1 MHNPIQHVVVVGA
14 GTMGAQIAAHF
25 ANAGTRVT
33 LLDIVPKQLTDAERQ
48 ADKTLEDHDVRNRIV
63 RAGLEAAVKA
73 RPAAFMSK
81 MARQRVSI
89 GNLQDDFEAV
99 SEADWVIEAVIEKL
113 DIKRDLMERIDEI
126 RRPDSI
132 VSTNTSGIPVHEIAA
147 GRSTSFREHFLGTH
161 FFNPPRYL
169 KLLELIPT
177 ADTLDAVI
185 DRVHDFAEQRLGK
198 GVVFAKDT
206 PNFIA
211 NRLGSVSGAFLMDF
225 VLREG
230 YSVEEV
236 DALTGPLIGRPKTAS
251 FRLLDL
257 VGLDIAA
264 HVRGNLAGALPN
276 DPAAKYLDSQEASR
290 VTEAMIERGW
300 LGNKAGQ
307 GFYKP
312 VEGQDGK
319 EYWVLDLETFEYKAQ
334 EKPRFD
340 SVAVAKDHPTPA
352 ERIGVILEQDDRAA
366 RLLREI
372 LFYGFSYASGRIP
385 EIADTPKPVD
395 DAMRWGFMH
404 EQGPFELWDALGVG
418 ETAQAMTEAGHPPAE
433 WVLDML
439 AGGHESFYQ
448 TSNGRATAVYSPV
461 ESGYV
466 EIGDHCDHFTLS
478 GLRSG
483 DAVLEENDGASLLD
497 AGDGVL
503 LLEFHTKG
511 NALDEDIFRMTNRAL
526 ELLESS
532 YSALVIGN
540 EADNFSLGANLFTV
554 AVAAQNGLWEQL
566 DEAVRTFQSLNM
578 RMRTAPRPVIVAPA
592 GMTLGGG
599 CELTMHSG
607 RTVAAAETYIGLVEV
622 GAGVIP
628 AGGGCK
634 EMLRRVVNPVARI
647 ENADPL
653 PPLQKVFETLG
664 QAKAATSAFEGQE
677 LGFLGASDRI
687 VMNRDHL
694 LAEARREAVHLAG
707 AYRPNPEEKI
717 FAGGRDLLSALRMG
731 IFTFREGDF
740 ISDYDALI
748 GEKLAYVLSGG
759 ELSQAQWVDPWYI
772 LDLERE
778 AFLSLCGEEKT
789 QARMWALLQTGKP
802 LRN

>member
-1 MHNPIQHVVVVGA
+1 MHDPIQHVVVIGA

-33 LLDIVPKQLTDAERQ
+33 LLDIVPDSLTEAERK
-48 ADKTLEDHDVRNRIV
+48 AGKTLEDRDVRNRIV
-63 RAGLEAAVKA
+63 RAGLEAAAKA
-73 RPAAFMSK
+73 RPAAFMAE

-99 SEADWVIEAVIEKL
+99 SQADWVIEAIIEKL
-113 DIKRDLMERIDEI
+113 DIKRELMERIDKV
-126 RRPDSI
+126 RRPGSI
-132 VSTNTSGIPVHEIAA
+132 ISTNTSGIPVHEIAA
-147 GRSTSFREHFLGTH
+147 GRSTGFREHFLGTH

-177 ADTLDAVI
+177 EDTAPAVL
-185 DRVHDFAEQRLGK
+185 DRVREFAEQRLGK
-198 GVVFAKDT
+198 GVVIAKDT

-211 NRLGSVSGAFLMDF
+211 NRLGSVSGAFLMDY

-257 VGLDIAA
+257 VGLDVAT
-264 HVRGNLAGALPN
+264 HVRGNLAQALPD
-276 DPAAKYLDSQEASR
+276 DPAAKYLHSEQASR
-290 VTEAMIERGW
+290 VTDEMIEQGW

-312 VEGQDGK
+312 VEGEDGK
-319 EYWVLDLETFEYKAQ
+319 EYWALDLETLEYKPQ
-334 EKPRFD
+334 GKPRFE
-340 SVAVAKDHPTPA
+340 SVAQAKDRSTPA
-352 ERIGVILEQDDRAA
+352 ERIAVILEHDDRAA
-366 RLLREI
+366 KLLRET
-372 LFYGFSYASGRIP
+372 LYHGFGYASGRIP
-385 EIADTPKPVD
+385 EIADTPKPID

-404 EQGPFELWDALGVG
+404 DQGPFQLWDDLGVR
-418 ETAQAMTEAGHPPAE
+418 ETAQAMTEAGHAPAE
-433 WVLDML
+433 WVTEML
-439 AGGHESFYQ
+439 AAGYENFYQ
-448 TSNGRATAVYSPV
+448 SGNGHVKQVYSPV
-461 ESGYV
+461 VSKYV
-466 EIGDHCDHFTLS
+466 DIEGGEKRLS
-478 GLRSG
+478 LRGLRSG
-483 DAVLEENDGASLLD
+483 EAMLEENDGASLFD
-497 AGDGVL
+497 AGEGVL

-511 NALDEDIFRMTNRAL
+511 NALDEDVFRMTDRAL

-554 AVAAQNGLWEQL
+554 AVAAQNGMWDQL
-566 DEAVRTFQSLNM
+566 DEAVRTFQRLNM

-664 QAKAATSAFEGQE
+664 QAKTATSAFEALE
-677 LGFLGASDRI
+677 LGFLGPSDRI
-687 VMNRDHL
+687 VMNRDQR
-694 LAEARREAVHLAG
+694 LAEARREAIHLAQ
-707 AYRPNPEEKI
+707 AYRPNTEEKI
-717 FAGGRDLLSALRMG
+717 YAGGRDLLSALRMG
-731 IFTFREGDF
+731 IFTYQEGNY
-740 ISDYDALI
+740 ISDHDALI
-748 GEKLAYVLSGG
+748 GEKLAYILSGG
-759 ELSQAQWVDPWYI
+759 ELSQPQWVDPWYI

-778 AFLSLCGEEKT
+778 AFLSLSGEEKS